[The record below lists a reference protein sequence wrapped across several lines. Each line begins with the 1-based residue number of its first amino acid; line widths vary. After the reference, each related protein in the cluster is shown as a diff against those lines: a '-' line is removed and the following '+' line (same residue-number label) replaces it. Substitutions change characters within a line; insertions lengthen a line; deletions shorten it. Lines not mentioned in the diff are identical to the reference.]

1 MCREFRG
8 RVDNPSDQNEGK
20 RTSRKILTF
29 ISEKGW
35 YFSHFLLNIML
46 DIVDNVITI
55 LICTYIC
62 KYIKTIIVQIYITLQ
77 YFVERKKKAHRY
89 LITYRIFARNID
101 GLGLTRR

>member
-1 MCREFRG
+1 MYGQFKG
-8 RVDNPSDQNEGK
+8 RVDNQSDQNEGK
-20 RTSRKILTF
+20 RTSRKILTFF

-62 KYIKTIIVQIYITLQ
+62 KYIKTIIVQIYIKLQ
-77 YFVERKKKAHRY
+77 YFVFLKKKAHRY
-89 LITYRIFARNID
+89 LII
-101 GLGLTRR
+101 LTEYLPGT